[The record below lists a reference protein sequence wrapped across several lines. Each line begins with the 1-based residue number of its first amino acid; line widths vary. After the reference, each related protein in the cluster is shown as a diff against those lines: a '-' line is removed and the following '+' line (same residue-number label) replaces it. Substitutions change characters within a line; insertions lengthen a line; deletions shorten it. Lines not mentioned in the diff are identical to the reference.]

1 MLKGCNELISRII
14 SQTDYCLA
22 WKRGSA
28 PVSTLTH
35 AIAAVAFVVKC
46 REDTSFNAL
55 PCSMEARVQNYCL
68 CDCAVRS
75 SSVASCGDSG
85 KVLGGQAILGLNN
98 NLVTL
103 LSALGLLT
111 DSFPSLGHQE
121 LSIQRAANLINFK

>member
-1 MLKGCNELISRII
+1 MERCLTGCVTTGKCTSLCASFSQAYNKNGNKIYCRGMLKGCNELISRII

-68 CDCAVRS
+68 CDCGS
-75 SSVASCGDSG
+75 EKLLSG
-85 KVLGGQAILGLNN
+85 KLWGQWQGIRR
-98 NLVTL
+98 
-103 LSALGLLT
+103 
-111 DSFPSLGHQE
+111 PGHPGAE
-121 LSIQRAANLINFK
+121 